1 LRNWLRLKTW
11 KPPESVSRPR
21 GQLMVEVI
29 RIAEDDFGTEGFQD
43 VLGDGFDG
51 SGCANGHE
59 DGGLNGLVRKDE
71 LCTAAAGFG
80 LVEQVELETH
90 STILDGGRSM
100 EI

>member
-1 LRNWLRLKTW
+1 
-11 KPPESVSRPR
+11 
-21 GQLMVEVI
+21 VI